1 MSSRYV
7 LDELITGGAGW
18 PRSELDKMSEKMTVE
33 SRLVHP
39 LSTVSQQHKNP
50 KQSTFKQTT

>member
-7 LDELITGGAGW
+7 LDEFFTGGAGW
-18 PRSELDKMSEKMTVE
+18 PRSGPDKMSEKMTVE
-33 SRLVHP
+33 SWLVHP

-50 KQSTFKQTT
+50 KLSFKQTT